1 MRARHIL
8 AALAAIVAAAATA
21 TSAEA
26 ATAPEL
32 ISRNDSGSPFSGG
45 GGRSIVSDDGKRV
58 AFFSQPDDLLPA
70 KIYVRDR
77 ATGKTKRVFQGAQ
90 DFTRLESFSGNGRYV
105 AATEHIDDVGLDPHI
120 IDVVDGSDEGVG
132 VEANQLSL
140 SDSGRKVAFVDNGV
154 VYVRNLDTRRNVRVT
169 STSSPAFYPKL
180 SGDGTTVAYWQY
192 GHVYTRN
199 LSTGKL
205 ARIDV
210 KPDGTFGPRDVAE
223 PVAISDNG
231 AWVLFFARSAAL
243 LPGTEVCDDD
253 EPDLDGCYFRR
264 NVSGSTTLLT
274 SVLPDGQATLAFGAD
289 LSGDG
294 RVVAF
299 SAGPAGD
306 DQIYVRTLS
315 TATTR
320 LASVNAAGQPANAG
334 MSWPSLSQTGGL
346 VTASG
351 RPTNFGYPELGA
363 SQVWLLRGK

>member
-32 ISRNDSGSPFSGG
+32 ISRNDSGLPFSGG

-90 DFTRLESFSGNGRYV
+90 DFTRLESFSGN
-105 AATEHIDDVGLDPHI
+105 
-120 IDVVDGSDEGVG
+120 
-132 VEANQLSL
+132 
-140 SDSGRKVAFVDNGV
+140 GRKVAFVDNGV

-205 ARIDV
+205 ARIDL

-351 RPTNFGYPELGA
+351 RPTNFAYPELGA
-363 SQVWLLRGK
+363 SQVWLLKGK